1 MFEQTVKR
9 ATMSIRE
16 IMKSGEQ
23 FRTLKKIQEEIQAAS
38 RGQKV

>member
-23 FRTLKKIQEEIQAAS
+23 FRTLKKIQEEIQKES
-38 RGQKV
+38 HGHRM